1 VAGRPVTLTLGTG
14 KTPLQPWLGMAGH
27 LIMRRDDG
35 RYLGHV
41 HENSSMANAGER
53 VPDESVARTAHG

>member
-1 VAGRPVTLTLGTG
+1 
-14 KTPLQPWLGMAGH
+14 
-27 LIMRRDDG
+27 MRRDDG